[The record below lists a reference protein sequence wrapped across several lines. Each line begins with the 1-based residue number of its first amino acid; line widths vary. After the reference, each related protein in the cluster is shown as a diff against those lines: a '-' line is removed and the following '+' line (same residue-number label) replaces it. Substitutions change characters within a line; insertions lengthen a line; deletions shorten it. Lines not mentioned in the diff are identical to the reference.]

1 MKRLGIVGGIAPE
14 STIEYYRLIVAMYRE
29 RVTDGSYPPL
39 LINSIDMNRMRRM
52 LEAGDLGSVAE
63 YMLAEVRRLADAGAD
78 FAFLA
83 SNTPHLVFDELEQR
97 SPIPLISIIRAALD
111 EATRLGLQK
120 VGLLGTRFTMQGGVY
135 KEVFARGGV
144 EIVTPDE
151 ADQDYVHEK
160 YMGEFIEGV
169 FLDETRAGLLAV
181 VDRLVERAGVEAIVL
196 GGTELPLILTDAA
209 GRGIPFLDTTR
220 IHAARAVEEMLS

>member
-14 STIEYYRLIVAMYRE
+14 STIEYYRIIIATYRA

-39 LINSIDMNRMRRM
+39 IINSIDMNRMRRM
-52 LEAGDLGSVAE
+52 LEAGDLGGVAE
-63 YMLAEVRRLADAGAD
+63 YLLVEVRRLADAGAD
-78 FAFLA
+78 FAFMA

-111 EATRLGLQK
+111 EATKLRLKK

-144 EIVTPDE
+144 EIVTPVE

-160 YMGEFIEGV
+160 YMGE
-169 FLDETRAGLLAV
+169 
-181 VDRLVERAGVEAIVL
+181 
-196 GGTELPLILTDAA
+196 
-209 GRGIPFLDTTR
+209 
-220 IHAARAVEEMLS
+220 